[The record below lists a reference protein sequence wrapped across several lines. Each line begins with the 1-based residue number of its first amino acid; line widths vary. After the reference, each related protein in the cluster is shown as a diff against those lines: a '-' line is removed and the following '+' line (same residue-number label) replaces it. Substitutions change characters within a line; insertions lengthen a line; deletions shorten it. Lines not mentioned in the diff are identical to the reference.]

1 MLATTSSPHLL
12 LLTTNPGL
20 ESIVADEFR
29 QLAAIRGLPSPQV
42 ELRPFGCG
50 GQVIVHSA
58 EGGIET
64 ALCLRSIHHVLHLLY
79 RFDLSDESNPVE
91 VFADA
96 AVAFVDTVSAGN
108 EDLPIAAACP
118 EIARIYRVL
127 RQHGVGELDAATSF
141 RVTTKR
147 SGAHPFT
154 SMDVQRFAGGALL
167 ARHQCAVDL
176 LRYEVDVR
184 VDVIEQ
190 TCIVGIQLSR
200 HPLSKRITRA
210 RRPRAALSANV
221 AYALLH
227 LAGVDDDTRCLL
239 DPFCGSGTIL
249 LEAADLHPRL
259 QLVGSDYNTR
269 ALVGTRRNV
278 DSAGHGDRVALCCCD
293 ARRMA
298 AVYGRTFDAI
308 VTNPPF
314 GILHGQRIDFDGFYH
329 RLLEQ
334 AAALLRP
341 RGRLALLSWK
351 RGVID
356 RVNRRQGLFRRL
368 HTRVVETGGIYPRI
382 YVMEKRE
389 PTDGDH
395 IR

>member
-1 MLATTSSPHLL
+1 MSPAGHSTHL

-29 QLAAIRGLPSPQV
+29 QRCADAKLPAPQV
-42 ELRPFGCG
+42 ELRPFGFG
-50 GQVIVHSA
+50 GQVIVHTA
-58 EGGIET
+58 DGGAET
-64 ALCLRSIHHVLHLLY
+64 ALQLRSIHHVLHLLY
-79 RFDLSDESNPVE
+79 RFDLSDESEAVE
-91 VFADA
+91 VFAD
-96 AVAFVDTVSAGN
+96 SATAE
-108 EDLPIAAACP
+108 EDIGGDGATPPVTAPCP
-118 EIARIYRVL
+118 EVARIYRVL
-127 RQHGVGELDAATSF
+127 RQRGVPELDAATTF

-147 SGAHPFT
+147 SGTHPFT

-167 ARHQCAVDL
+167 ARHGCTVDL
-176 LRYEVDVR
+176 ENYDVDVR
-184 VDVIEQ
+184 TDVIDR

-200 HPLSKRITRA
+200 QPLSKRISRSL
-210 RRPRAALSANV
+210 RPVAALKANV

-227 LAGVDDDTRCLL
+227 LAGISDETTSFL

-249 LEAADLHPRL
+249 LEAADLHPHLRL
-259 QLVGSDYNTR
+259 FGSDYNAATL
-269 ALVGTRRNV
+269 AGTRSNIAN
-278 DSAGHGDRVALCCCD
+278 AGHDTRVALCCCD

-298 AVYGRTFDAI
+298 AVYGRCFDAI

-314 GILHGQRIDFDGFYH
+314 GIRHGHRIDFDSFYH

-334 AAALLRP
+334 AAQLLRP

-368 HTRVVETGGIYPRI
+368 QARVVETGGIYPRI
-382 YVMEKRE
+382 YILERNPE
-389 PTDGDH
+389 
-395 IR
+395 

>member
-1 MLATTSSPHLL
+1 MSSTATHL

-29 QLAAIRGLPSPQV
+29 QRCADTELPAPQV
-42 ELRPFGCG
+42 ELRPFGFDG
-50 GQVIVHSA
+50 HVIVHTTD
-58 EGGIET
+58 GGAET
-64 ALCLRSIHHVLHLLY
+64 ALQLRSIHHVLRLLY
-79 RFDLSDESNPVE
+79 RFDLTDESTAIE
-91 VFADA
+91 AFADSTG
-96 AVAFVDTVSAGN
+96 DTGN
-108 EDLPIAAACP
+108 HGEDPPPAPCP

-127 RQHGVGELDAATSF
+127 RQRGVPELDAATTF
-141 RVTTKR
+141 RVTAKR
-147 SGAHPFT
+147 SGTHSFT

-167 ARHQCAVDL
+167 ARHGCAVDL
-176 LRYEVDVR
+176 ENYEVDIR
-184 VDVIEQ
+184 TDVINH

-200 HPLSKRITRA
+200 QPLSKRISRSL
-210 RRPRAALSANV
+210 RPVAALKANV

-227 LAGVDDDTRCLL
+227 LAGISDETTSLF

-249 LEAADLHPRL
+249 LEAADLHPHLRL
-259 QLVGSDYNTR
+259 FGSDYNAATL
-269 ALVGTRRNV
+269 AGTRRNIA
-278 DSAGHGDRVALCCCD
+278 SAGHDDRVALCCCD

-298 AVYGRTFDAI
+298 AVYGRCFDAI

-314 GILHGQRIDFDGFYH
+314 GIRHGQRIDFDHFYH

-334 AAALLRP
+334 AAQLLRP

-368 HTRVVETGGIYPRI
+368 QARVVETSGIYPRI
-382 YVMEKRE
+382 YILERN
-389 PTDGDH
+389 P
-395 IR
+395 